1 MLELTSHATEL
12 RRLTRTDRDPR
23 VRHRADALLLLTHGW
38 SVEDAAHAMRCC
50 TKRIRVWR
58 RRFLAE
64 GRTGLADRPRS
75 GRPALLDDGAMALL
89 ETAVA
94 GSPLDYGYPVTTW
107 TIADLAHLLAER
119 GWTVSR
125 ATVSRTLQKMGYRYR
140 RPRHDLTHRQDAE
153 AVASAKHV
161 LTELQKRGHL
171 PELDFGLSTWMNA
184 TCIPTPTWQ
193 RPGSGGDT
201 RRV

>member
-1 MLELTSHATEL
+1 MLEWTSHTTEL

-23 VRHRADALLLLTHGW
+23 VRHRADALLLLAHGR
-38 SVEDAAHAMRCC
+38 SVEDAAHAMGCC
-50 TKRIRVWR
+50 PKRIRVWR

-75 GRPALLDDGAMALL
+75 GRPSLLDDDATALL

-94 GSPLDYGYPVTTW
+94 GSALDYGYPVTTW
-107 TIADLAHLLAER
+107 TIADLADLRAER

-153 AVASAKHV
+153 AVASAKYV
-161 LTELQKRGHL
+161 LTELQKRGQL
-171 PELDFGLSTWMNA
+171 PGLDFGLFTWMKV

-193 RPGSGGDT
+193 RPGSGGGT
-201 RRV
+201 RWV